1 MTETNLNGS
10 GHHTHQ
16 HAGTAPMVEEVTDF
30 EVLEI
35 ALRELAIE
43 KGLFTAEDHRR
54 YTEHV
59 EQLEPAAGSRFVAK
73 AWLDPEFRRLALD
86 DAIAASREMGVDWL
100 HPTGFGTP
108 SDFTAFEVL
117 EDTPTLHHVIVCTL
131 CSCYPGGL
139 LGPPPAWYKS
149 FEYRSRVVREPRKVL
164 AEFGTEVAPD
174 VELRVQDSTAEQRY
188 LVLPLRPAG
197 TEGWSEEQ
205 LAALVTRNSMIGT
218 GRPLTPEPT
227 R

>member
-1 MTETNLNGS
+1 MSDRTPSQRTE
-10 GHHTHQ
+10 
-16 HAGTAPMVEEVTDF
+16 V
-30 EVLEI
+30 
-35 ALRELAIE
+35 IE
-43 KGLFTAEDHRR
+43 RHLHDHG
-54 YTEHV
+54 HV
-59 EQLEPAAGSRFVAK
+59 EPDDVDAAVAAAESASGDGPSPALGARVVAR
-73 AWLDPEFRRLALD
+73 AWVDAQFRARLLADPVATVAEYVPPAVP
-86 DAIAASREMGVDWL
+86 IA
-100 HPTGFGTP
+100 
-108 SDFTAFEVL
+108 VL
-117 EDTPTLHHVIVCTL
+117 EDTASLHHVIVCTL